1 MKKGDSI
8 MIVRKDIDI
17 SKPLTKEEIA
27 SLQDFINTPPVP
39 DEDCPFLSE
48 EELKKFHRVSERN
61 REERKKPSVT
71 IRISP
76 KAYDIAKSLGK
87 GYTSVLARMLES
99 DLSDKKRIQ
108 QFL

>member
-1 MKKGDSI
+1 

-76 KAYDIAKSLGK
+76 KAYDTAKSLGK
-87 GYTSVLARMLES
+87 GYTSVLARMLEA
-99 DLSDKKRIQ
+99 DLSDKKKIQ

>member
-1 MKKGDSI
+1 MKGNDI
-8 MIVRKDIDI
+8 MIVRKEIDI
-17 SKPLTKEEIA
+17 SKPLTKEEIE
-27 SLQDFINTPPVP
+27 SLHDFINSPPIP
-39 DEDCPFLSE
+39 DEDCPFLSD
-48 EELKKFHRVSERN
+48 EELERFHRVSEKN
-61 REERKKPSVT
+61 RIDRKKPSVT

-76 KAYDIAKSLGK
+76 KAYDTAKSLGK